1 MHHLHDSLPALLI
14 SVGRRCCVETV
25 IHTKI
30 VPFCSSLYPL
40 LFRVHRPFHVYII
53 THNPATLQ
61 APVFSEFILVFQQ
74 IRTHTFSHTRFHIHI
89 HKNSH
94 RRMSWQTSPL
104 VVLSMCA
111 AVSAN
116 GGRPDW
122 DYDFSIVEG
131 DIQVPIET
139 DRAGNVLGATPLS
152 RASQLFPVGEAVNY
166 YIASPLRSSDSRVAS
181 AVRDWESKTCFRFNQ
196 CSSDSSCPR
205 PYIRFQNGN
214 GCSSP
219 VGRRGTGVNSVSIAN
234 GCGVGAT
241 IHEIGHSLGLSHEQ
255 SRKDRDEFVRVDLSQ
270 VTRGMEH
277 NFDKNRASGRDL
289 GKYDYGSI
297 MHYGPNGFR
306 IGRQPTIISP
316 QPIGQRSGLSAGDVA
331 GIEFMYNKCST
342 RFTAPRCIASQSES
356 TTLVI
361 PVGEDFSVDFN
372 ALYTASRSMRVT
384 YPNTNAPDTQFVT
397 RSGTTITDTGYAALR
412 YTPTRNDAGRTF
424 VLAATFTASDGPA
437 SECRVNVRVEG
448 GGGGPSPPS
457 PPRTRSPPRTSSPPP
472 PVWTRP
478 PRPAPSPSSCRWPV
492 QKWGSC
498 RFSPDCCVSGTTC
511 FEVTSRY
518 AECMP
523 SCSPRRGKSCRVLGG
538 GAPTAPGP
546 APRTASPPVRTPAP
560 RTAPPSPSSCRWPVQ
575 KWGSCLFSP
584 DCCESG
590 TTCFEVTSRYA
601 ECMPSCSQRRGKSCR
616 VLGGGAPTGPA
627 PAPRTR
633 PPPPP
638 PQCRYRLREYSSCM
652 GRESCCSW
660 GLSCV
665 GNRWWKSCRR

>member
-14 SVGRRCCVETV
+14 SVGRRCCVETG

-122 DYDFSIVEG
+122 DYDFSLVEG
-131 DIQVPIET
+131 DIQVPVGT
-139 DRAGNVLGATPLS
+139 DRAGDVLGATPLS
-152 RASQLFPVGEAVNY
+152 RESSLFPVGEPVNY
-166 YIASPLRSSDSRVAS
+166 FIASSLSSSDSRIPS
-181 AVRDWESKTCFRFNQ
+181 AVRDWESKTCFRFNR
-196 CSSDSSCPR
+196 CSSESSCPR

-219 VGRRGTGVNSVSIAN
+219 IGARSAGVNSVNLAS
-234 GCGVGAT
+234 GCSAGST

-255 SRKDRDEFVRVDLSQ
+255 SRKDRDNYVTVDLSQ
-270 VTRGMEH
+270 VQEGLQN
-277 NFDKNRASGRDL
+277 NFRKNSASGRDL

-297 MHYGPNGFR
+297 MHYGSNFFR

-316 QPIGQRSGLSAGDVA
+316 QPIGQRNALSAGDVA

-356 TTLVI
+356 TTIVI

-397 RSGTTITDTGYAALR
+397 RSGTTITYTGSAALR

-437 SECRVNVRVEG
+437 SECRVSVRVEG
-448 GGGGPSPPS
+448 DVVGTASPPPPSRTPTPPRTSSPPPPTPPVRTPPPS
-457 PPRTRSPPRTSSPPP
+457 PPRTRSPPRTASPPRRTPSPPRTRSPPSP
-472 PVWTRP
+472 PVRTPSP
-478 PRPAPSPSSCRWPV
+478 PRTRSP
-492 QKWGSC
+492 
-498 RFSPDCCVSGTTC
+498 
-511 FEVTSRY
+511 
-518 AECMP
+518 
-523 SCSPRRGKSCRVLGG
+523 
-538 GAPTAPGP
+538 
-546 APRTASPPVRTPAP
+546 PRTASPPVRTPAP
-560 RTAPPSPSSCRWPVQ
+560 RTAPPSPSTCRRSVQ
-575 KWGSCLFSP
+575 MWGSCRSSP

-590 TTCFEVTSRYA
+590 TTCFEVNSRYA
-601 ECMPSCSQRRGKSCR
+601 KCMPSCSRRGKPCR
-616 VLGGGAPTGPA
+616 VLGGGAPTAPGPA
-627 PAPRTR
+627 PGPGPAPRTR

-638 PQCRYRLREYSSCM
+638 PQCRYRLREWRACM
-652 GRESCCSW
+652 GKESCCAS
-660 GLSCV
+660 GLTCV
-665 GNRWWKSCRR
+665 GNRWWKSCKKQ